1 MIVLDGWFLVSMGR
15 TVISGMLLQT
25 AVLWKF
31 YDFAEGQGFI
41 LEIHVLVINALL
53 FPFNCFSDQGN
64 VDTFFFRSPRVT
76 FSINRNAMSY
86 FSLFI
91 K

>member
-25 AVLWKF
+25 AVFWKF
-31 YDFAEGQGFI
+31 YDFVEGQGFI

-64 VDTFFFRSPRVT
+64 VDTFLFRSLRVT